1 MFRILPSVID
11 AMTTHAQESAPA
23 ECCGLL
29 VGGGGEILDAVRT
42 RNVEEGPTRYRID
55 PLEHI
60 ALLKRLRG
68 SGRAIVGAYHSH
80 PRSAAEP
87 SPSDI
92 AEAFYPD
99 FVYVIVS
106 LAAADRPECRGW
118 RIRDG
123 VAEEVRLET
132 V

>member
-1 MFRILPSVID
+1 
-11 AMTTHAQESAPA
+11 MTAHAHEAAPN

-29 VGGGGEILDAVRT
+29 AGTDVLIDEAVRI

-55 PLEHI
+55 PEGHF
-60 ALLKRLRG
+60 ALIKRLRG
-68 SGRAIVGAYHSH
+68 TRRSVIGAYHSH
-80 PRSAAEP
+80 PRSGASP

-92 AEAFYPD
+92 AEALYPD
-99 FVYVIVS
+99 FLYVIVS
-106 LAAADRPECRGW
+106 LMLEGRPQIRGW

-123 VAEEVRLET
+123 APSEVELRA